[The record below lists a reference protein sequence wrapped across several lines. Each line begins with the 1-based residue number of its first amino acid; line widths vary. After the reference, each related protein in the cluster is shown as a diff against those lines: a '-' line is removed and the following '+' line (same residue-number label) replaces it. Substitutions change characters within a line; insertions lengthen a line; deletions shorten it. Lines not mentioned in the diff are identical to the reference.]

1 MNAAIVGT
9 GLIAGYHAKALKE
22 QGNPV
27 AVKVVVGSGMQK
39 AQQFAERWGIPR
51 AGADFSMAL
60 ADDIDV
66 VHICTPPALHHQMV
80 RDALKAGKHVVC
92 EKPFTFDPAESREL
106 VELARSS
113 NLVNA
118 VCFNIRFHPACQEAR
133 SIIAAGDIGRLYFVH
148 GSYLQEFHLLPCPYG
163 WRYDAKMSGPMR
175 AVTEIGSHWLDLAE
189 YFTGARVDA
198 VAAQFGNFTPRRW
211 RVGDVMKAEPEEGAQ
226 PLQTDSE
233 DAAFL
238 LLRFTNG
245 IIGNVALS
253 EVSHGRINYCSIE
266 VGGSQGTLWWNSEDE
281 HRLNVGRLGR
291 GICTRV
297 NPWADGFQDTFRNM
311 FAAIYAD
318 VAAGRPSD
326 KPAYP
331 TFKDGH
337 RNAAICEAVYR
348 SATDN
353 SGWKEVL
360 L

>member
-92 EKPFTFDPAESREL
+92 EKPFTLTRPSPEL

-133 SIIAAGDIGRLYFVH
+133 SIIAGDIGRLYFVH
-148 GSYLQEFHLLPCPYG
+148 GSYLQEFHLLPCPLG
-163 WRYDAKMSGPMR
+163 WRYDAKCPGPCGPLPRSAPLAGSGRIFHRRPGGR
-175 AVTEIGSHWLDLAE
+175 GS
-189 YFTGARVDA
+189 
-198 VAAQFGNFTPRRW
+198 AQFGISPRRW
-211 RVGDVMKAEPEEGAQ
+211 RVE
-226 PLQTDSE
+226 TS
-233 DAAFL
+233 
-238 LLRFTNG
+238 
-245 IIGNVALS
+245 
-253 EVSHGRINYCSIE
+253 
-266 VGGSQGTLWWNSEDE
+266 
-281 HRLNVGRLGR
+281 
-291 GICTRV
+291 
-297 NPWADGFQDTFRNM
+297 
-311 FAAIYAD
+311 
-318 VAAGRPSD
+318 
-326 KPAYP
+326 
-331 TFKDGH
+331 
-337 RNAAICEAVYR
+337 
-348 SATDN
+348 
-353 SGWKEVL
+353 
-360 L
+360 